1 MGKQQSTK
9 LALFENKAIRREWN
23 ADEQEWY
30 WSVADVCNA
39 LSESKSKD
47 ESAYWRNLKLRLKRE
62 GSQVVS
68 NCYDLKMLA
77 SDGKY
82 YNTDAMATQNIL
94 RMVQSIPSK
103 KAEPFKM
110 WLASV
115 GNERL
120 NEIDDP
126 ELAINR
132 AIATYKKK
140 GYSDEWIR
148 ERMRSKE
155 IRDDLVREWSTHGI
169 ERPIEIAML
178 TDEILRTWSGKTTQ
192 QYKEHKDL
200 KKENLRDNMSRMEL
214 LLTMLGE
221 EATRD
226 LTQQHDPQGFAQ
238 NKNIARQGG
247 EVAYVARKQH
257 EKSMG
262 TSVVTKLSFKQYQE
276 KQKLL
281 EKNKKCGA

>member
-1 MGKQQSTK
+1 MAKEKK
-9 LALFENKAIRREWN
+9 LALFENNAIRREWN

-30 WSVADVCNA
+30 WSVADICNA
-39 LSESKSKD
+39 LSESASID
-47 ESAYWRNLKLRLKRE
+47 ENAYWRKLKQRLKEE
-62 GSQVVS
+62 GSETVT
-68 NCYDLKMLA
+68 NCHELKMKA
-77 SDGKY
+77 NDGKMR
-82 YNTDAMATQNIL
+82 NADVMLTKDIL
-94 RMVQSIPSK
+94 RIIQSIPSK

-110 WLASV
+110 WLAMV

-120 NEIDDP
+120 NEIADP

-132 AIATYKKK
+132 AILTYKKK

-155 IRDDLVREWSTHGI
+155 IRDELVREWNIHGI
-169 ERPIEIAML
+169 EKPVEIAVL

-192 QYKEHKDL
+192 QYKDYKNL

-226 LTQQHDPQGFAQ
+226 LTQQHNPQGFAQ
-238 NKNIARQGG
+238 NKNIAQQGG
-247 EVAYVARKQH
+247 EVAFVARKQH
-257 EKSMG
+257 EKAMG
-262 TSVVTKLSFKQYQE
+262 TSVVSKLNFKQAKEQGLLKQE
-276 KQKLL
+276 
-281 EKNKKCGA
+281 NHDGGV